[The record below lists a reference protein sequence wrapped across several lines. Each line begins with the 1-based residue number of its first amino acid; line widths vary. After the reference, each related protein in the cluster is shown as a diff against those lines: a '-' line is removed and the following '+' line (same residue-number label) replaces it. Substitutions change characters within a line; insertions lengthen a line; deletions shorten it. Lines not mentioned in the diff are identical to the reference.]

1 MRYDLKLIAINLK
14 IALRM
19 LLIYYNDLIYSNM

>member
-1 MRYDLKLIAINLK
+1 MRYDRKLIEISPK

-19 LLIYYNDLIYSNM
+19 LLIYYNDLIYSNL